1 MKMKNKTKA
10 MISCG
15 IGIAG
20 MQMYMD
26 SLKCQNDKIVWNP
39 IKGIPGMAFLVNGLM
54 IAGVYAANPKYSA
67 IDNVK
72 WILHKK

>member
-1 MKMKNKTKA
+1 MKNKTKA
-10 MISCG
+10 MISGG
-15 IGIAG
+15 IGIVG
-20 MQMYMD
+20 MQMYMN

-54 IAGVYAANPKYSA
+54 IAGVYAANPNFSV

-72 WILHKK
+72 CILHKK